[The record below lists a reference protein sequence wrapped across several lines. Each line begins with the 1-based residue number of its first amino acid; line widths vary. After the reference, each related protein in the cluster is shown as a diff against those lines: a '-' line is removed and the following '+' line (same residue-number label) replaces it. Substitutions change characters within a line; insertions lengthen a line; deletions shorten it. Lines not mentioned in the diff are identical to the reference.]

1 MNGQKVG
8 LNHQHCFGHWSLTN
22 HWELDG
28 IFISHVNKN
37 LVSQPKIYK
46 ALNLFDSSTKS
57 RVAALF
63 FSREQVTASSYCSLL
78 YNTLCSCSPVWAAK
92 AVTEC
97 SPKSSA
103 IEYAVKTFDCLLE

>member
-1 MNGQKVG
+1 MNGQKIG

-63 FSREQVTASSYCSLL
+63 FLKRAGHCQQLLQPTLQHSVFLLTSLG
-78 YNTLCSCSPVWAAK
+78 S
-92 AVTEC
+92 
-97 SPKSSA
+97 
-103 IEYAVKTFDCLLE
+103 